1 MKKISHRLIAAAVVA
16 AAGVS
21 ASADV
26 LSPEE
31 ALGRALPQARNAAPA
46 LVKPVL
52 AYTAEADEL
61 PAVYVFAKENKGFL
75 LVSADDAVTPL
86 LGYADN
92 GSFDADNMAPAF
104 KYWIGEY
111 ARQIAYARENATEGA
126 PVRIARPKREPI
138 APLLET
144 KWDQGNPYNKLCPT
158 SSRGGITYTGCVAT
172 AASQVMK
179 YFEWPKE
186 NPTGKIKYTSSID
199 GVPTELELDL
209 STVSLKWDD
218 MLDSYTAAA
227 PGTEAQQMAVA
238 ELMRAVGYA
247 VDMNYGTA
255 ASGGSGA
262 QTIKVSDAIVNNFGY
277 DKSVEY
283 LQRDCYTLGEW
294 EEIIYNQLKTVGPV
308 LYDGRTYSNEGHAYV
323 CDGYDKEGYFHINW
337 GWGGLANGYFASD
350 ALNPQASH
358 NYNFNDQTTIVY
370 NIKPATGVTEWSP
383 IHITSDERQIGMTTG
398 VTDLVPGMEFTV
410 RAGNFKNITFE
421 DFSGRV
427 AVALFGADDVMKT
440 LISADQGL
448 SLPSLQ
454 ILSRGYADFKCTVPA
469 DASVVEGDVVRLVTR
484 VGDGQWLPVAGD
496 LLTIAQVPAKGN
508 VIPYFTVNIPSAVDG
523 ADVSVA
529 DNKVIKGRDFS
540 FSVSP
545 KSADKIVTVKANGF
559 IITPGTDNVYRLNN
573 VLADQNIQI
582 IVQNAADVVSKR
594 ALWVSAGT
602 LSTLISDTDAGTIT
616 DLTLFGTIDVNDF
629 NFMRERMKL
638 ASLDLSGVTIV
649 ANGSNPANA
658 IPAKAFRNYWSL
670 KRIVLPKNL
679 TTLKSGCFNVT
690 GLRSIEIPASVST
703 YEYNIFLNCSDL
715 AEVIVRRSSPAW
727 VNWCVFTGTPKA
739 RLVVPVGSKNAY
751 ASKENWK
758 EFREI
763 VEENPAPVTKCNVT
777 LQEIQGVK
785 ITALTEGTEF
795 EPGASYRFTVETD
808 DTFGDATMEVYAN
821 NTRLT
826 ADASGVYTVS
836 VKENTFIYTRFKQPT
851 PSYSGSPWK
860 ITASQGGV
868 GMCTDVVNVVPGK
881 NFSIRVNA
889 LSIPAD
895 NAMMY
900 YAAVLTDA
908 KGAIKEFI
916 SPIITNGGSNYG
928 DLPCSFT
935 CQVKEATIREGNLIR
950 VATSSNKKIWR
961 LVEGVDDNVTDYI
974 SAVGN
979 RVVYHTVTM
988 PEEIQGATISG
999 AATQVVRGMPFS
1011 FKVTAVT
1018 YSDVVAVWVN
1028 GKLMGSDKNIVDVKI
1043 PAVTEDLDITVQ
1055 VSPKNAE
1062 SYLVINVKEGELAS
1076 KIANN
1081 CPARLK
1087 VAGTISYSE
1096 FDAFRSHASVIKA
1109 LDLADLKI
1117 KGAGDHADAI
1127 PTNAFAPTTMAMSAL
1142 QSIVL
1147 PTQLRSIDS
1156 NAFYRCMNITE
1167 LTIPASVGYIGEG
1180 AFTHC
1185 TKLGKIVMQGA
1196 IPPRI
1201 GYSTPFPSH
1210 AADITLEV
1218 PDGAV
1223 PNYEAAEYWNTL
1235 KLATSKVY
1243 YNIQVDPTRCY
1254 QYSSSQPLDKIDA
1267 TVLKSVDI
1275 MLPNLIHQYK
1285 TNPVYRPGV
1294 AFRLYDND
1302 EDKTSS
1308 MDVLD
1313 WEDWFNTG
1321 GHYIVRFSSNPKNH
1335 VLNVVFY
1342 YGISI
1347 NAPQGVVTS
1356 FVGLDDANV
1365 WANVPMN
1372 KFVEKSTATPTLYKE
1387 GVDYRFTVDCQNS
1400 GMEPKVKI
1408 FSHVM
1413 TEFGATPKF
1422 TDTEI
1427 VAVADENGVYTVPN
1441 LQGDVRIDVT
1451 LVPVDGVVLSGSDIA
1466 TIDPEDAA
1474 DITTM
1479 GVTGELTEEDC
1490 AAIRENFT
1498 SVETLDLSGVENSEI
1513 PANAFENMESLSSVV
1528 IPDNVTA
1535 IGDNAFAGCSNLES
1549 VTLNSVDAIG
1559 ENAFAGCDN
1568 LTSITIN
1575 TQGGSAAGRRAVRA
1589 NGITDASFA
1598 GINPNCLIF
1607 ISDLNFALTDVHNV
1621 VYNGSGTRQA
1631 LTDINLSSAYPFH
1644 APGSFNLGDYT
1655 ISLEMPL
1662 KYRDGNVSNN
1672 WTGAIF
1678 PFSPSYIEI
1687 DGMEHSVA
1695 SQGANTISVFG
1706 FYSEKDETMSIQDEI
1721 KPNTPYMVR
1730 VNGDGDAEVKAVFSA
1745 TGSSSAVAG
1754 DEEQSTEMYD
1764 VQLTPEATE
1773 ICNAGKDF
1781 TLFGDYESRMV
1792 TEGDYLLDDTG
1803 EVFRLVD
1810 MTAGE
1815 IPAMSHFN
1823 VFIRA
1828 NEAGAADTFKIENNN
1843 LSGIN
1848 VVEGVNADGL
1858 AISREGSLMVIV
1870 ASEARALA
1878 IYDINGRLAAS
1889 LSLEVG
1895 RNTVELPAGIYVVAG
1910 VKVMM

>member
-1 MKKISHRLIAAAVVA
+1 M
-16 AAGVS
+16 
-21 ASADV
+21 
-26 LSPEE
+26 
-31 ALGRALPQARNAAPA
+31 
-46 LVKPVL
+46 
-52 AYTAEADEL
+52 
-61 PAVYVFAKENKGFL
+61 
-75 LVSADDAVTPL
+75 
-86 LGYADN
+86 
-92 GSFDADNMAPAF
+92 
-104 KYWIGEY
+104 
-111 ARQIAYARENATEGA
+111 
-126 PVRIARPKREPI
+126 
-138 APLLET
+138 
-144 KWDQGNPYNKLCPT
+144 
-158 SSRGGITYTGCVAT
+158 
-172 AASQVMK
+172 
-179 YFEWPKE
+179 
-186 NPTGKIKYTSSID
+186 
-199 GVPTELELDL
+199 
-209 STVSLKWDD
+209 
-218 MLDSYTAAA
+218 
-227 PGTEAQQMAVA
+227 
-238 ELMRAVGYA
+238 
-247 VDMNYGTA
+247 
-255 ASGGSGA
+255 
-262 QTIKVSDAIVNNFGY
+262 
-277 DKSVEY
+277 
-283 LQRDCYTLGEW
+283 
-294 EEIIYNQLKTVGPV
+294 
-308 LYDGRTYSNEGHAYV
+308 
-323 CDGYDKEGYFHINW
+323 
-337 GWGGLANGYFASD
+337 
-350 ALNPQASH
+350 
-358 NYNFNDQTTIVY
+358 
-370 NIKPATGVTEWSP
+370 
-383 IHITSDERQIGMTTG
+383 
-398 VTDLVPGMEFTV
+398 
-410 RAGNFKNITFE
+410 
-421 DFSGRV
+421 
-427 AVALFGADDVMKT
+427 
-440 LISADQGL
+440 
-448 SLPSLQ
+448 
-454 ILSRGYADFKCTVPA
+454 
-469 DASVVEGDVVRLVTR
+469 
-484 VGDGQWLPVAGD
+484 
-496 LLTIAQVPAKGN
+496 
-508 VIPYFTVNIPSAVDG
+508 
-523 ADVSVA
+523 
-529 DNKVIKGRDFS
+529 
-540 FSVSP
+540 
-545 KSADKIVTVKANGF
+545 
-559 IITPGTDNVYRLNN
+559 
-573 VLADQNIQI
+573 
-582 IVQNAADVVSKR
+582 
-594 ALWVSAGT
+594 
-602 LSTLISDTDAGTIT
+602 
-616 DLTLFGTIDVNDF
+616 
-629 NFMRERMKL
+629 
-638 ASLDLSGVTIV
+638 
-649 ANGSNPANA
+649 
-658 IPAKAFRNYWSL
+658 
-670 KRIVLPKNL
+670 
-679 TTLKSGCFNVT
+679 
-690 GLRSIEIPASVST
+690 
-703 YEYNIFLNCSDL
+703 
-715 AEVIVRRSSPAW
+715 
-727 VNWCVFTGTPKA
+727 
-739 RLVVPVGSKNAY
+739 
-751 ASKENWK
+751 
-758 EFREI
+758 
-763 VEENPAPVTKCNVT
+763 T

-795 EPGASYRFTVETD
+795 EPGASYKFTVETD

-935 CQVKEATIREGNLIR
+935 CQVKEATVREGNLIR

-1096 FDAFRSHASVIKA
+1096 FDAFRSHATVIKA

-1223 PNYEAAEYWNTL
+1223 PNYEAAEYWNSL
-1235 KLATSKVY
+1235 KLATSKIY
-1243 YNIQVDPTRCY
+1243 YNIQIDPTRVFNYNQYFELTQIERPATETSVTLGLPNCTLSRNEIRRPGIAFKLFDNGTDCTTKASNLKY
-1254 QYSSSQPLDKIDA
+1254 GQYSVVFDTYYTNPSNLKCPQNHKID
-1267 TVLKSVDI
+1267 I
-1275 MLPNLIHQYK
+1275 
-1285 TNPVYRPGV
+1285 
-1294 AFRLYDND
+1294 
-1302 EDKTSS
+1302 
-1308 MDVLD
+1308 
-1313 WEDWFNTG
+1313 
-1321 GHYIVRFSSNPKNH
+1321 
-1335 VLNVVFY
+1335 VFY
-1342 YGISI
+1342 YRINV
-1347 NAPQGVVTS
+1347 NAPENAP
-1356 FVGLDDANV
+1356 FE
-1365 WANVPMN
+1365 
-1372 KFVEKSTATPTLYKE
+1372 FVELDEQDVWRGVDMSVYDSASSEKPTLFKE
-1387 GVDYRFTVDCQNS
+1387 GEDYRFTVTPKS
-1400 GMEPKVKI
+1400 AGMTPKVTVL
-1408 FSHVM
+1408 SHVM
-1413 TEFGATPKF
+1413 TKFGANPEYA
-1422 TDTEI
+1422 DTKT
-1427 VAVADENGVYTVPN
+1427 VAVADENGVYTVSN
-1441 LQGDVRIDVT
+1441 LQGDVTIDVT
-1451 LVPVDGVVLSGSDIA
+1451 LVPSDGAVLTPSEIA
-1466 TIDPEDAA
+1466 TVDPEDAA

-1889 LSLEVG
+1889 LSLEAG

>member
-1 MKKISHRLIAAAVVA
+1 MSLHSLKMLLFSLCALLAFPSVNAGVLSVDDAQGIAADFFHAGKVSRLADPSALQLVHTAKNSAGVPVFYVFNAVDGRGFIIVA
-16 AAGVS
+16 ADDKVSPVIGYSYDAGYD
-21 ASADV
+21 AADV
-26 LSPEE
+26 PPTTASMLSAVATEIS
-31 ALGRALPQARNAAPA
+31 AAPA
-46 LVKPVL
+46 G
-52 AYTAEADEL
+52 ASRRIMARAEAGARKEL
-61 PAVYVFAKENKGFL
+61 NTAPWSQEAPFNNLIPGRR
-75 LVSADDAVTPL
+75 LV
-86 LGYADN
+86 
-92 GSFDADNMAPAF
+92 
-104 KYWIGEY
+104 
-111 ARQIAYARENATEGA
+111 
-126 PVRIARPKREPI
+126 
-138 APLLET
+138 
-144 KWDQGNPYNKLCPT
+144 
-158 SSRGGITYTGCVAT
+158 GCVGTALATIMKHHNHPAQGRGSVGNVDFNVAYDWENMRTDNYRNGYSDVEAT
-172 AASQVMK
+172 AVATVVSHAAQAILTDFGMSSSSA
-179 YFEWPKE
+179 FEVR
-186 NPTGKIKYTSSID
+186 
-199 GVPTELELDL
+199 VP
-209 STVSLKWDD
+209 
-218 MLDSYTAAA
+218 AA
-227 PGTEAQQMAVA
+227 
-238 ELMRAVGYA
+238 L
-247 VDMNYGTA
+247 
-255 ASGGSGA
+255 
-262 QTIKVSDAIVNNFGY
+262 INNFGY
-277 DKSVEY
+277 DAGVSYKKRAEMGKE
-283 LQRDCYTLGEW
+283 DW
-294 EEIIYNQLKTVGPV
+294 ERVLVAEIDADRPV
-308 LYDGRTYSNEGHAYV
+308 LYSGQDVSAGHAFV
-323 CDGYDKEGYFHINW
+323 CDGYEQRGSSTYFHINW

-529 DNKVIKGRDFS
+529 DNKVIKGREFS

-545 KSADKIVTVKANGF
+545 KSADKVVTVKANGF
-559 IITPGTDNVYRLNN
+559 IITPGTDNVDRLNN

-739 RLVVPVGSKNAY
+739 RLVVPVGSRNAY

-795 EPGASYRFTVETD
+795 EPGASYKFTVETD

-935 CQVKEATIREGNLIR
+935 CQVKEATVREGNLIR

-1096 FDAFRSHASVIKA
+1096 FDAFRSHATVIKA

-1223 PNYEAAEYWNTL
+1223 PNYEAAEYWNSL
-1235 KLATSKVY
+1235 KLATSKIY
-1243 YNIQVDPTRCY
+1243 YNIQIDPTRVFNYNQYFELTQIERPATETSVTLGLPNCTLSRNEIRRPGIAFKLFDNGTDCTTKASNLKY
-1254 QYSSSQPLDKIDA
+1254 GQYSVVFDTYYTNPSNLKCPQNHKID
-1267 TVLKSVDI
+1267 I
-1275 MLPNLIHQYK
+1275 
-1285 TNPVYRPGV
+1285 
-1294 AFRLYDND
+1294 
-1302 EDKTSS
+1302 
-1308 MDVLD
+1308 
-1313 WEDWFNTG
+1313 
-1321 GHYIVRFSSNPKNH
+1321 
-1335 VLNVVFY
+1335 VFY
-1342 YGISI
+1342 YRINV
-1347 NAPQGVVTS
+1347 NAPENAP
-1356 FVGLDDANV
+1356 FE
-1365 WANVPMN
+1365 
-1372 KFVEKSTATPTLYKE
+1372 FVELDEQDVWRGVDMSVYDSASSEKPTLFKE
-1387 GVDYRFTVDCQNS
+1387 GEDYRFTVTPKS
-1400 GMEPKVKI
+1400 AGMTPKVTVL
-1408 FSHVM
+1408 SHVM
-1413 TEFGATPKF
+1413 TKFGANPEYA
-1422 TDTEI
+1422 DTKT
-1427 VAVADENGVYTVPN
+1427 VAVADENGVYTVSN
-1441 LQGDVRIDVT
+1441 LQGDVTIDVT
-1451 LVPVDGVVLSGSDIA
+1451 LVPSDGAVLTPSEIA
-1466 TIDPEDAA
+1466 TVDPEDAA

-1889 LSLEVG
+1889 LSLEAG

>member
-1 MKKISHRLIAAAVVA
+1 MSLHSLKMLLFSLCALLAFPSVNAGVLSVDDAQGIAADFFHAGKVSRLADPSALQLVHTAKNSAGVPVFYVFNAVDGRGFIIVA
-16 AAGVS
+16 ADDKVSPVIGYSYDAGYD
-21 ASADV
+21 AADV
-26 LSPEE
+26 PPTTASMLSAVATEIS
-31 ALGRALPQARNAAPA
+31 AAPA
-46 LVKPVL
+46 G
-52 AYTAEADEL
+52 ASRRIMARAEAGARKEL
-61 PAVYVFAKENKGFL
+61 NTAPWSQEAPFNNLIPGRR
-75 LVSADDAVTPL
+75 LV
-86 LGYADN
+86 
-92 GSFDADNMAPAF
+92 
-104 KYWIGEY
+104 
-111 ARQIAYARENATEGA
+111 
-126 PVRIARPKREPI
+126 
-138 APLLET
+138 
-144 KWDQGNPYNKLCPT
+144 
-158 SSRGGITYTGCVAT
+158 GCVGTALATIMKHHNHPAQGRGSVGNVDFNVAYDWENMRTDNYRNGYSDVEAT
-172 AASQVMK
+172 AVATVVSHAAQAILTDFGMSSSSA
-179 YFEWPKE
+179 FEVR
-186 NPTGKIKYTSSID
+186 
-199 GVPTELELDL
+199 VP
-209 STVSLKWDD
+209 
-218 MLDSYTAAA
+218 AA
-227 PGTEAQQMAVA
+227 
-238 ELMRAVGYA
+238 L
-247 VDMNYGTA
+247 
-255 ASGGSGA
+255 
-262 QTIKVSDAIVNNFGY
+262 INNFGY
-277 DKSVEY
+277 DAGVSYKKRAEMGKE
-283 LQRDCYTLGEW
+283 DW
-294 EEIIYNQLKTVGPV
+294 ERVLVAEIDADRPV
-308 LYDGRTYSNEGHAYV
+308 LYSGQDVSAGHAFV
-323 CDGYDKEGYFHINW
+323 CDGYEQRGSSTYFHINW

-427 AVALFGADDVMKT
+427 AVALFGAGDVMKT

-545 KSADKIVTVKANGF
+545 KSADKVVTVKANGF

-739 RLVVPVGSKNAY
+739 RLVVPVGSRNAY

-935 CQVKEATIREGNLIR
+935 CQVKEATVREGNLIR

-1096 FDAFRSHASVIKA
+1096 FDAFRSHATVIKA

-1223 PNYEAAEYWNTL
+1223 PNYEAAEYWNSL
-1235 KLATSKVY
+1235 KLATSKIY
-1243 YNIQVDPTRCY
+1243 YNIQIDPTRVFNYNQYFELTQIERPATETSVTLGLPNCTLSRNEIRRPGIAFKLFDNGTDCTTKASNLKY
-1254 QYSSSQPLDKIDA
+1254 GQYSVVFDTYYTNPSNLKCPQNHKID
-1267 TVLKSVDI
+1267 I
-1275 MLPNLIHQYK
+1275 
-1285 TNPVYRPGV
+1285 
-1294 AFRLYDND
+1294 
-1302 EDKTSS
+1302 
-1308 MDVLD
+1308 
-1313 WEDWFNTG
+1313 
-1321 GHYIVRFSSNPKNH
+1321 
-1335 VLNVVFY
+1335 VFY
-1342 YGISI
+1342 YRINV
-1347 NAPQGVVTS
+1347 NAPENAP
-1356 FVGLDDANV
+1356 FE
-1365 WANVPMN
+1365 
-1372 KFVEKSTATPTLYKE
+1372 FVELDEQDVWRGVDMSVYDSASSEKPTLFKE
-1387 GVDYRFTVDCQNS
+1387 GEDYRFTVTPKS
-1400 GMEPKVKI
+1400 AGMTPKVTVL
-1408 FSHVM
+1408 SHVM
-1413 TEFGATPKF
+1413 TKFGANPEYA
-1422 TDTEI
+1422 DTKT
-1427 VAVADENGVYTVPN
+1427 VAVADENGVYTVSN
-1441 LQGDVRIDVT
+1441 LQGDVTIDVT
-1451 LVPVDGVVLSGSDIA
+1451 LVPSDGAVLTPSEIA
-1466 TIDPEDAA
+1466 TVDPEDAA

-1589 NGITDASFA
+1589 NGITDAST
-1598 GINPNCLIF
+1598 P
-1607 ISDLNFALTDVHNV
+1607 T
-1621 VYNGSGTRQA
+1621 
-1631 LTDINLSSAYPFH
+1631 
-1644 APGSFNLGDYT
+1644 
-1655 ISLEMPL
+1655 
-1662 KYRDGNVSNN
+1662 
-1672 WTGAIF
+1672 
-1678 PFSPSYIEI
+1678 
-1687 DGMEHSVA
+1687 A
-1695 SQGANTISVFG
+1695 S
-1706 FYSEKDETMSIQDEI
+1706 
-1721 KPNTPYMVR
+1721 
-1730 VNGDGDAEVKAVFSA
+1730 
-1745 TGSSSAVAG
+1745 
-1754 DEEQSTEMYD
+1754 
-1764 VQLTPEATE
+1764 
-1773 ICNAGKDF
+1773 
-1781 TLFGDYESRMV
+1781 
-1792 TEGDYLLDDTG
+1792 
-1803 EVFRLVD
+1803 
-1810 MTAGE
+1810 
-1815 IPAMSHFN
+1815 
-1823 VFIRA
+1823 
-1828 NEAGAADTFKIENNN
+1828 
-1843 LSGIN
+1843 
-1848 VVEGVNADGL
+1848 
-1858 AISREGSLMVIV
+1858 
-1870 ASEARALA
+1870 
-1878 IYDINGRLAAS
+1878 S
-1889 LSLEVG
+1889 LSL
-1895 RNTVELPAGIYVVAG
+1895 I
-1910 VKVMM
+1910 